1 MFEAI
6 QRIGKGSSCQVYTVL
21 SKQDNKLYAIKESS
35 SKENEDIIK
44 NEVSIFK
51 HLNNESPYIIHFF
64 DFFKGK
70 NENNKPCLCIQLE
83 YCEYGNIR
91 EILKKGKKKGIKISE
106 VEISSIIY
114 NVLKG
119 INFIHKKNLVNRDIK
134 GRNILVGKNG
144 NVKLCDFGICKKY
157 VENNMKKFR
166 GGSPYWMA
174 PEILKKEEYNQNIDI
189 WALGITCIELAEYEP
204 PYSKYSPEEVLK
216 KIIKN
221 PPKGLNDPNKWSHEF
236 NDFVKKCLEID
247 KNKRPFSDELLRH
260 DFITN
265 LDKKSINRNL
275 IIYKFLNKCGY
286 KVLYNKKERINIH
299 MPLNLANINNLNN
312 SSSKPN
318 TFFKKINKNSND
330 LVSEKLKVK
339 LNFNDANNINDFSS
353 RKKNNSNKNNDVIYI
368 NENNINISTATNRK
382 FSPLVVNRQ
391 KNRQS
396 LQYSNFNINVNKNR
410 EYKSLNKNIYL
421 RPRSLEKIKV
431 NNTEES
437 EGKKINKNKN
447 SYIPCLTS
455 NCNTNT
461 KEAKKRHNFNFKKN
475 NVIYLN
481 ITNYRNINPINP
493 IVVNTNNTEGSERK
507 YEPLISDEND
517 NDIEVNGFNLDEKI
531 LDTKIK
537 SLEKE
542 RDFVVKNIIN
552 KYQDKIAKISQEK
565 NNLMMKYSLRNE
577 NSNLR
582 NYKNPIKRFSNTTTD
597 HFVNN
602 NGINIIKNRYDYTLS
617 TTTSNK

>member
-6 QRIGKGSSCQVYTVL
+6 QRIGKGSSCQVYTVI
-21 SKQDNKLYAIKESS
+21 SKIDNKLYAIKESS

-51 HLNNESPYIIHFF
+51 HLNNESPYIIHFY

-70 NENNKPCLCIQLE
+70 NEHNKPCLCIQLE

-91 EILKKGKKKGIKISE
+91 EILKKGRKLDIKISE
-106 VEISSIIY
+106 IEISAIIY
-114 NVLKG
+114 MVLQG
-119 INFIHKKNLVNRDIK
+119 IKFIHEKNLINRDIK

-144 NVKLCDFGICKKY
+144 NVKLCDFGICKRY
-157 VENNMKKFR
+157 IENGMKKFR

-204 PYSKYSPEEVLK
+204 PYSKYSPEDVLK

-221 PPKGLNDPNKWSHEF
+221 PPKGLNEPEKWSYEF
-236 NDFVKKCLEID
+236 NDFVRKCLEID
-247 KNKRPFSDELLRH
+247 KNKRPFADELLRH

-265 LDKKSINRNL
+265 LDKKNLNRNL

-286 KVLYNKKERINIH
+286 KVLYNKKERINISI
-299 MPLNLANINNLNN
+299 PLNNIININNSN
-312 SSSKPN
+312 SKRN
-318 TFFKKINKNSND
+318 AFYKKINKKNNELLNDKIKIKLKFNESND
-330 LVSEKLKVK
+330 KSSFSNRK
-339 LNFNDANNINDFSS
+339 NNIN
-353 RKKNNSNKNNDVIYI
+353 NDIIYI
-368 NENNINISTATNRK
+368 NDINNEINNRSK
-382 FSPLVVNRQ
+382 RESSPLVVNRQ
-391 KNRQS
+391 QYRNS
-396 LQYSNFNINVNKNR
+396 LQYNR
-410 EYKSLNKNIYL
+410 KKQFRSLNKNIYL

-437 EGKKINKNKN
+437 ANKEINKNIYN
-447 SYIPCLTS
+447 AHFTS
-455 NCNTNT
+455 NCDTNS
-461 KEAKKRHNFNFKKN
+461 KERKKRNNYNYKKN

-481 ITNYRNINPINP
+481 ITNYKNINPINP
-493 IVVNTNNTEGSERK
+493 IVVNTEGSENQ
-507 YEPLISDEND
+507 YEPIISD
-517 NDIEVNGFNLDEKI
+517 DIDINEFNIDEKL

-552 KYQDKIAKISQEK
+552 KYQNKIEKISNEK
-565 NNLMMKYSLRNE
+565 NNLLMKYSLRND
-577 NSNLR
+577 NFSLK
-582 NYKNPIKRFSNTTTD
+582 NYKNPLKKYSNTST
-597 HFVNN
+597 NN
-602 NGINIIKNRYDYTLS
+602 FGNIAIKSINNIKNRYDYTIS

>member
-6 QRIGKGSSCQVYTVL
+6 QRIGKGSSCQVYTVI
-21 SKQDNKLYAIKESS
+21 SKIDNKLYAIKESS

-51 HLNNESPYIIHFF
+51 HLNNESPYIIHFY

-70 NENNKPCLCIQLE
+70 NEHNKPCLCIQLE

-91 EILKKGKKKGIKISE
+91 EILKKGRKLDIKISE
-106 VEISSIIY
+106 IEISAIIY
-114 NVLKG
+114 MVLQG
-119 INFIHKKNLVNRDIK
+119 IKFIHEKNLINRDIK

-144 NVKLCDFGICKKY
+144 NVKLCDFGICKRY
-157 VENNMKKFR
+157 IENGMKKFR

-204 PYSKYSPEEVLK
+204 PYSKYSPEDVLK

-221 PPKGLNDPNKWSHEF
+221 PPKGLNEPEKWSYEF
-236 NDFVKKCLEID
+236 NDFVRKCLEID
-247 KNKRPFSDELLRH
+247 KNKRPFADELLRH

-265 LDKKSINRNL
+265 LDKKNLNRNL

-286 KVLYNKKERINIH
+286 KVLYNKKERINISI
-299 MPLNLANINNLNN
+299 PLNNIININNSN
-312 SSSKPN
+312 SKRN
-318 TFFKKINKNSND
+318 AFYKKINKKNNELLNDKIKIKLKFNESND
-330 LVSEKLKVK
+330 KSSFSNRK
-339 LNFNDANNINDFSS
+339 NNIN
-353 RKKNNSNKNNDVIYI
+353 NDIIYI
-368 NENNINISTATNRK
+368 NDINNEINNRSK
-382 FSPLVVNRQ
+382 RESSPLVVNRQ
-391 KNRQS
+391 QYRNS
-396 LQYSNFNINVNKNR
+396 LQYNR
-410 EYKSLNKNIYL
+410 KKQFRSLNKNIYL

-437 EGKKINKNKN
+437 ANKEVNKNIYN
-447 SYIPCLTS
+447 AHFTS
-455 NCNTNT
+455 NCDTNS
-461 KEAKKRHNFNFKKN
+461 KERKKRNNYNYKKN

-481 ITNYRNINPINP
+481 ITNYKNINPINP
-493 IVVNTNNTEGSERK
+493 IVVNTEGSENQ
-507 YEPLISDEND
+507 YEPIISD
-517 NDIEVNGFNLDEKI
+517 DIDINEFNIDEKL

-552 KYQDKIAKISQEK
+552 KYQNKIEKISNEK
-565 NNLMMKYSLRNE
+565 NNLLMKYSLRND
-577 NSNLR
+577 NFSLK
-582 NYKNPIKRFSNTTTD
+582 NYKNPLKKYSNTST
-597 HFVNN
+597 NN
-602 NGINIIKNRYDYTLS
+602 FGNIAIKSINNIKNRYDYTTS